1 MTDQPLTIDAV
12 FEDFATSDGKVP
24 RASMQWALDN
34 WDIAGPRCLD
44 LLSRYTD
51 GTDRTEATE
60 NALLFVSRL
69 VAEKQETAA
78 FGPICR
84 LLHEYDAAPFFAGDA
99 ISAKLSQI
107 LISTFDGNLDTLR
120 ELVEDANADVFYR
133 YAAIEANAYLTR
145 VGRIPEADTRDWM
158 QRLATAMQPQEESLI
173 WNAWVDSVAAL
184 GFADLADDV
193 RRVIQQG
200 FVGSDPERITEG
212 VADFDANLRQTLDDP
227 DRMVLFVEKEL
238 APFADGINELGEW
251 YEPSDPITVDGLL
264 DDDEDLV
271 ASPWPWTSGG
281 GDRNPWR
288 DVGRN
293 DPCPCGSGKKFKKCC
308 LPKDVS
314 ERPLPIAARAD

>member
-1 MTDQPLTIDAV
+1 MTDQPMTIDAV
-12 FEDFATSDGKVP
+12 FEDFATSDSKVP

-34 WDIAGPRCLD
+34 WEIAGPRCVD
-44 LLSRYTD
+44 VLSRYAD
-51 GTDRTEATE
+51 GTDRSERIE
-60 NALLFVSRL
+60 NILLFVSRL
-69 VAEKQETAA
+69 LAEKQNTAG
-78 FGPICR
+78 FGHICR
-84 LLHEYDAAPFFAGDA
+84 LLREDDAAPFFAGDA
-99 ISAKLSQI
+99 IGPTLSQI
-107 LISTFDGNLDTLR
+107 LISTFDGNGDTLR
-120 ELVEDANADVFYR
+120 GVVEDPNADNYYR

-145 VGRIPEADTRDWM
+145 IGRIPDADTHDWM
-158 QRLATAMQPQEESLI
+158 QRLATVMQPQEDSLI

-193 RRVIQQG
+193 RHAIRQG

-212 VADFDANLRQTLDDP
+212 IADFDVNLKQTLDDP
-227 DRMVLFVEKEL
+227 DRMVLFVEKDL

-251 YEPSDPITVDGLL
+251 YEPSDPITVGRLL
-264 DDDEDLV
+264 DDDEAPV
-271 ASPWPWTSGG
+271 ASPWRWTSGG

-308 LPKDVS
+308 LTKDVS